1 MSAIDDPTQSEAHCV
16 GTVKSEVHRFDG
28 TSIEP
33 ETDQVVVEE
42 PLEIRVNSKAF
53 STLMRTPGDDEDLA
67 VGLLYAEGVIDSRAD
82 IGALSLHGEDA
93 LAGDETAA
101 GLQADDALLNTADL
115 LHSDSNRTI
124 TPPSRQGSSM
134 SSCGVCGKRSI
145 SEAMALTPPPAR
157 KPALVEPWL
166 SPELIGL
173 LPGRMEPLQE
183 LFQRT
188 GALHAAGIFN
198 PEGELLFLRE
208 DIGRHNA
215 VDKTIGAALL
225 EELLPLNR
233 CVLQVSGRVSFEIVQ
248 KAYRAGIPAI
258 VSVSGVSSLSINM
271 ARTIGMTLASFVR
284 DGKYCLYS
292 RGNCL
297 LNSPAPG

>member
-1 MSAIDDPTQSEAHCV
+1 MSASNDPTPSKAHCD
-16 GTVKSEVHRFDG
+16 GAVKSEIHRFNG
-28 TSIEP
+28 TFIGP

-42 PLEIRVNSKAF
+42 PLEIRVNSEAF

-93 LAGDETAA
+93 LAEGETATD
-101 GLQADDALLNTADL
+101 LRTDDALLNTADL
-115 LHSDSNRTI
+115 LHSDPSRNI

-157 KPALVEPWL
+157 EPAPEPWL

-188 GALHAAGIFN
+188 GALHAAGIFD
-198 PEGELLFLRE
+198 PAGELLFLRE

-215 VDKTIGAALL
+215 VDKTIGAALF

-258 VSVSGVSSLSINM
+258 LSVSGVSSLSINM
-271 ARTIGMTLASFVR
+271 ARAIGITLAGFVR
-284 DGKYCLYS
+284 DGKYSLYS
-292 RGNCL
+292 RGHCL
-297 LNSPAPG
+297 LNSPPQG

>member
-1 MSAIDDPTQSEAHCV
+1 MSANDDPTPSEAHCD
-16 GTVKSEVHRFDG
+16 GAVKSEIHRFNG
-28 TSIEP
+28 TFIGP

-53 STLMRTPGDDEDLA
+53 STLMRTPGNDEDLA
-67 VGLLYAEGVIDSRAD
+67 IGLLYAEGVIDSRAD

-93 LAGDETAA
+93 LAGGKTPA
-101 GLQADDALLNTADL
+101 GLRPDDALLNTADL
-115 LHSDSNRTI
+115 LHSDPNRTI
-124 TPPSRQGSSM
+124 TSPSRQGSSM

-157 KPALVEPWL
+157 EPAPEPWL

-173 LPGRMEPLQE
+173 LPKRMEPRQE
-183 LFQRT
+183 LFHRT
-188 GALHAAGIFN
+188 GALHAAGIFD
-198 PEGELLFLRE
+198 PEGEILFLRE

-225 EELLPLNR
+225 EDFLPLNR

-271 ARTIGMTLASFVR
+271 ARTIGMTLAGFVR
-284 DGKYCLYS
+284 DGKYSLYS

-297 LNSPAPG
+297 LNSPPQG

>member
-1 MSAIDDPTQSEAHCV
+1 MSTSNDPISSRTHCD
-16 GTVKSEVHRFDG
+16 GAVKSEIHRFDG
-28 TSIEP
+28 TFIDP

-42 PLEIRVNSKAF
+42 PLEIRVNSEAF

-93 LAGDETAA
+93 LAGGETATD
-101 GLQADDALLNTADL
+101 LRADDALLNTADL
-115 LHSDSNRTI
+115 LHSDPNRTI

-134 SSCGVCGKRSI
+134 SSCGVCGKRSV

-157 KPALVEPWL
+157 EPAPEPWL

-173 LPGRMEPLQE
+173 LPERMEPLQE

-188 GALHAAGIFN
+188 GALHAAGIFD

-271 ARTIGMTLASFVR
+271 ARAIGITLAGFVR
-284 DGKYCLYS
+284 DGKYSLYS
-292 RGNCL
+292 RGHCL
-297 LNSPAPG
+297 LNSPPQG

>member
-1 MSAIDDPTQSEAHCV
+1 MSAIDDPTPSEAHCV
-16 GTVKSEVHRFDG
+16 GTIKSEVHRFDG

-67 VGLLYAEGVIDSRAD
+67 VGLLYGEGVIDSRAD

-93 LAGDETAA
+93 LAGGEAA
-101 GLQADDALLNTADL
+101 AAPRTDDALLNTADL
-115 LHSDSNRTI
+115 LHSDPNRNI

-145 SEAMALTPPPAR
+145 SEAMAITPPPAR

-271 ARTIGMTLASFVR
+271 ARTIGMTLAGFVR

>member
-67 VGLLYAEGVIDSRAD
+67 VGLLYGEGVIDSRAD

-93 LAGDETAA
+93 LAGGEAA
-101 GLQADDALLNTADL
+101 AAPRTDDALLNTADL
-115 LHSDSNRTI
+115 LHSDPNRNI

-145 SEAMALTPPPAR
+145 SEAMAITPPPAR

-271 ARTIGMTLASFVR
+271 ARTIGMTLAGFVR
-284 DGKYCLYS
+284 DGRYCLYS

>member
-16 GTVKSEVHRFDG
+16 GVVKSEVQRFDE
-28 TSIEP
+28 TFIEP

-42 PLEIRVNSKAF
+42 PLEIRVNSEAF
-53 STLMRTPGDDEDLA
+53 STLMRTPGDDKDLA
-67 VGLLYAEGVIDSRAD
+67 VGLLYGEGVIDSRAD

-93 LAGDETAA
+93 LAGGEATAA
-101 GLQADDALLNTADL
+101 PRTDDALLNTADL
-115 LHSDSNRTI
+115 LHSDPNRNI

-157 KPALVEPWL
+157 KPALEPWL
-166 SPELIGL
+166 SPGLIGL
-173 LPGRMEPLQE
+173 LPERMEPLQE

-188 GALHAAGIFN
+188 GALHAAGIFD

-271 ARTIGMTLASFVR
+271 ARTIGMTLAGFVR
-284 DGKYCLYS
+284 NGKYCLYS

-297 LNSPAPG
+297 LNSPAQG

>member
-1 MSAIDDPTQSEAHCV
+1 MSAIDDPTPSEAHCV
-16 GTVKSEVHRFDG
+16 GTIKSEVHRFDG

-67 VGLLYAEGVIDSRAD
+67 VGLLYGEGVIDSRAD

-93 LAGDETAA
+93 LAGGEAA
-101 GLQADDALLNTADL
+101 ATPRTDDALLNTADL
-115 LHSDSNRTI
+115 LHSDPNRNI

-145 SEAMALTPPPAR
+145 SEAMAITPPPAR

-271 ARTIGMTLASFVR
+271 ARTISMTLAGFVR
-284 DGKYCLYS
+284 DGRYCLYS

>member
-16 GTVKSEVHRFDG
+16 GVVKSEVHRFDG
-28 TSIEP
+28 TFIEP

-42 PLEIRVNSKAF
+42 PLEIRVNSEAF

-67 VGLLYAEGVIDSRAD
+67 VGLLYGEGVIDSRAD

-93 LAGDETAA
+93 LAGGEAA
-101 GLQADDALLNTADL
+101 AAPRTDDALLNTADL
-115 LHSDSNRTI
+115 LHSDPNRNI

-145 SEAMALTPPPAR
+145 SEAMAITPPPAR
-157 KPALVEPWL
+157 KPTLVEPWL
-166 SPELIGL
+166 SPGLIGL

-225 EELLPLNR
+225 EKLLPLNR

-271 ARTIGMTLASFVR
+271 ARTIGMTLAGFVR

-297 LNSPAPG
+297 LNSPAQG